1 MRTKKQIEKMM
12 IGMLLG
18 GGCLLSSCHSVYM
31 SAEDRLQG
39 DYQEAVAEVELE
51 TVEELTAFAYS
62 DVSVIPY
69 TVENIARG
77 FTDLSDEEI
86 EKYALNLQDI
96 LEFAEVVNNAPVDG
110 LDVTVGANEKK
121 NVFRK
126 DEIKV
131 FKDNEALLQNAP
143 SEEQHMF
150 KIPKVIN

>member
-1 MRTKKQIEKMM
+1 MKVSKEEILHIAK
-12 IGMLLG
+12 L
-18 GGCLLSSCHSVYM
+18 
-31 SAEDRLQG
+31 AD
-39 DYQEAVAEVELE
+39 LE
-51 TVEELTAFAYS
+51 
-62 DVSVIPY
+62 IK
-69 TVENIARG
+69 
-77 FTDLSDEEI
+77 DEEI

-96 LEFAEVVNNAPVDG
+96 LDFAEVVNNAPVDG

-131 FKDNEALLQNAP
+131 FKDNGALWQNAP

>member
-1 MRTKKQIEKMM
+1 MKVSKEEILHIAK
-12 IGMLLG
+12 L
-18 GGCLLSSCHSVYM
+18 
-31 SAEDRLQG
+31 AD
-39 DYQEAVAEVELE
+39 LE
-51 TVEELTAFAYS
+51 
-62 DVSVIPY
+62 IK
-69 TVENIARG
+69 
-77 FTDLSDEEI
+77 DEEI

-96 LEFAEVVNNAPVDG
+96 LDFAEVVNNAPVDG
-110 LDVTVGANEKK
+110 LDATVGANEKK